1 MKIAFFDVD
10 GTLVSFNTHC
20 IPESAISALDKLRCE
35 GVEIVIATG
44 RAASRIPHISMI
56 PYSAI
61 IGLNGSECVMRDG
74 TVVKRHFISQELLK
88 KAIELGDNYDFAI
101 AAKVEE
107 GFVVDKITPRVLEM
121 SDKIGASLPKVVN
134 LSCLNSSE
142 QIGQLCFFTDI
153 ETEKKIM
160 SSLPGLSAS
169 RWCDIFADINITG
182 IDKGTAIQ
190 EYAEFRGV
198 DMKDTIAFGD
208 GENDIPMILK
218 AGIGVA
224 MGNASLRVKEL
235 ADFTTNEIDRDGI
248 AKALRHFGLI

>member
-1 MKIAFFDVD
+1 M
-10 GTLVSFNTHC
+10 
-20 IPESAISALDKLRCE
+20 
-35 GVEIVIATG
+35 EIVIVTG
-44 RAASRIPHISMI
+44 RAASRIPHISDI
-56 PYSAI
+56 PCSAV
-61 IGLNGSECVMRDG
+61 IGLNGSECMTRDG
-74 TVVKRHFISQELLK
+74 TVIKKHYISQELFK
-88 KAIELGDNYDFAI
+88 KALEFGDNYDFAI

-107 GFVVDKITPRVLEM
+107 EFVVDKITPRVLEM
-121 SDKIGASLPKVVN
+121 SDKIGAPVPKVVN

-153 ETEKKIM
+153 ETEKNIM

-198 DMKDTIAFGD
+198 DVKDTIAFGD

-224 MGNASLRVKEL
+224 MGNASTKVKSF
-235 ADFTTNEIDRDGI
+235 ADFITDEIDNDGV
-248 AKALRHFGLI
+248 AKALVHFNLI